1 MPSRSPVGVQRVE
14 RENAAGIPM
23 YSPEFLYSSS
33 PYRAL
38 RRDMRRALLRF
49 RHTTPRSVARDL
61 MRSIRLHR
69 LDPMPRSLTP
79 RPERIVV
86 SMTTIPE
93 RANKIAPALRSIMDQ
108 SCSADRV
115 LLAWPRSAKHSDCP
129 QLPCGVEV
137 LSCEEQG
144 PATKFLAAHAVEPDA
159 AIVVVDDDVIYPV
172 DFLATLLKAHRSDP
186 LSAFGWRG
194 WRLQPNLN
202 PRDFDHVFATSVC
215 EATAVDVLLGTW
227 GYLVPPGALD
237 GAVHDFR
244 GWPAELRFV
253 DDVWI
258 SGHLARQGIPRRVV
272 AARGVPIET
281 AASSIRALTNG
292 PNRSGH
298 NDHVGIQAFSAWW

>member
-1 MPSRSPVGVQRVE
+1 MSV
-14 RENAAGIPM
+14 
-23 YSPEFLYSSS
+23 PELWYSSS

-38 RRDMRRALLRF
+38 RRDVRRALLRF
-49 RHTTPRSVARDL
+49 RHTTPHSVAHDL
-61 MRSIRLHR
+61 IRSIRLHCH
-69 LDPMPRSLTP
+69 DPKLRILTP

-93 RANKIAPALRSIMDQ
+93 RVHKIAPALRSVLDQ
-108 SCSADRV
+108 SCPADRV
-115 LLAWPRSAKHSDCP
+115 LLSWPSTAKHAP
-129 QLPCGVEV
+129 YPKLPRLPGGVEV
-137 LSCEEQG
+137 IPCEDKG
-144 PATKFLAAHAVEPDA
+144 PATKFLAAHLVEPRA

-172 DFLATLLKAHRSDP
+172 DFLSTLLEAHRCDP
-186 LSAFGWRG
+186 MSALGWRG
-194 WRLQPNLN
+194 WRLQPGLD
-202 PRDFDHVFATSVC
+202 PRDFDHVFATAIR
-215 EATAVDVLLGTW
+215 EATLVDVLLGTW

-258 SGHLARQGIPRRVV
+258 SGHLARRRIPRRVV

-281 AASSIRALTNG
+281 TASSVRALTDG

-298 NDHVGIQAFSAWW
+298 NDRVGIKAFSAWW